1 MFSHFQNILSE
12 ADLKILFGE
21 KITADDIF
29 VKLAEKK
36 EDGVRP
42 LAREVNYHREG

>member
-1 MFSHFQNILSE
+1 MFSHFQDSLSE
-12 ADLKILFGE
+12 GDLKVLFGE
-21 KITADDIF
+21 KISADDIF

-36 EDGVRP
+36 EHGVRT